1 MCHHFESV
9 AELGEEE
16 RADVLE
22 SHSDEDLED
31 ELTED
36 ELEALTV

>member
-1 MCHHFESV
+1 MCHHFESIS
-9 AELGEEE
+9 ELSEDE
-16 RADVLE
+16 RADVRE